1 MDYIGKSC
9 LYPTDFNPNER
20 DFEGILL
27 GMERSRVWPGDRGTW
42 EWGSSAVPV
51 GLQVAGEAHGC
62 VDKAPHQA
70 QGMRAAPLAPARD
83 R

>member
-27 GMERSRVWPGDRGTW
+27 GSLILCISSRLRGK
-42 EWGSSAVPV
+42 E
-51 GLQVAGEAHGC
+51 
-62 VDKAPHQA
+62 VDT
-70 QGMRAAPLAPARD
+70 
-83 R
+83 